1 MRSSRSGDPEH
12 ETGKKEEN
20 DMQEQNERELIVLS
34 SRGLD
39 DERAIVAWTIANVAI
54 NSGQR
59 VTMFLVSSG
68 VDVVRRGA
76 AKHMQLNPSDPPLQ
90 ELVDNFVARQGTIWV
105 CPPCAEYR
113 GYDAASFIE
122 GVEVVGSGPMHDKLK
137 AGAASLCF

>member
-1 MRSSRSGDPEH
+1 MTE
-12 ETGKKEEN
+12 ET
-20 DMQEQNERELIVLS
+20 DRELVVLV

-59 VTMFLVSSG
+59 VTMFLVSAG
-68 VDVVRRGA
+68 VDLVRRGA
-76 AKHMQLNPSDPPLQ
+76 ADHMQLNPTDPPLK
-90 ELVDNFVARQGTIWV
+90 ELVDNFVAKHGTIWV

-113 GYDAASFIE
+113 GYEADCFIE
-122 GVEVVGSGPMHDKLK
+122 GVEVKGSGPMHEKLK

>member
-1 MRSSRSGDPEH
+1 MS
-12 ETGKKEEN
+12 
-20 DMQEQNERELIVLS
+20 EQNERELVVLV

-54 NSGQR
+54 NSGQK

-68 VDVVRRGA
+68 VDLVRKGA
-76 AKHMQLNPSDPPLQ
+76 ADHMQLNPTDPPLK
-90 ELVDNFVARQGTIWV
+90 ELIDNFVAKQGTIWV

-113 GYDAASFIE
+113 GYQAESFID
-122 GVEVVGSGPMHDKLK
+122 GVQVVGSRPMHEKLK

>member
-1 MRSSRSGDPEH
+1 MGDE
-12 ETGKKEEN
+12 
-20 DMQEQNERELIVLS
+20 NERELVVLV
-34 SRGLD
+34 SRGLE

-76 AKHMQLNPSDPPLQ
+76 ADHMQLNTTDPPLK
-90 ELVDNFVARQGTIWV
+90 ELVDNFVAKQGAIWV

-113 GYDAASFIE
+113 GYEASCFID
-122 GVEVVGSGPMHDKLK
+122 GVEVIGSGPMHEKLR

>member
-1 MRSSRSGDPEH
+1 MSDSS
-12 ETGKKEEN
+12 T
-20 DMQEQNERELIVLS
+20 RELVVLV

-54 NSGQR
+54 NSGQD

-68 VDVVRRGA
+68 VDLVRRGA
-76 AKHMQLNPSDPPLQ
+76 ADRMQLNPTDPPLR
-90 ELVDNFVARQGTIWV
+90 ELVDNFVAKKGTIWV

-113 GYDAASFIE
+113 GYEPDSFID
-122 GVEVVGSGPMHDKLK
+122 GVQVVGSKPLHEKLK